1 MSAADNFPTD
11 AAVVII
17 GGGVIGCSL
26 AYHLAKA
33 GVEGVLLLERKR
45 LTCGTTWHAA
55 GLVPRLRSTP
65 QLTAL
70 TDYSVGLYK
79 SLEAETGL
87 ATGFRQNGS
96 LGVTLSAQRLEEFK
110 RLADM
115 GSAIG
120 VEANILTPD
129 ECAEYA
135 PHLNIADVIGGI
147 FTADDGQAD
156 PANIAMAL
164 PKALVNMARC

>member
-1 MSAADNFPTD
+1 MRGCFILLHHECRDNFPTD

-96 LGVTLSAQRLEEFK
+96 LGVTLSAQRLK
-110 RLADM
+110 NLNAWQIWVRP
-115 GSAIG
+115 SAWRQ
-120 VEANILTPD
+120 T
-129 ECAEYA
+129 
-135 PHLNIADVIGGI
+135 
-147 FTADDGQAD
+147 F
-156 PANIAMAL
+156 
-164 PKALVNMARC
+164 